1 MVHEYWKVYEPNIGN
16 LDFETLANNCDCGS
30 KRRLDTGWFK
40 YVVARLNDVCG
51 GLSVEMC
58 NLYLSLN
65 DGFNPRLK
73 SADTVTNSI
82 TLMTELLETNQVPDY
97 YTNMGLDQNILIEFE
112 NIMSNNEQILS

>member
-30 KRRLDTGWFK
+30 KRRLDNGWFK

-65 DGFNPRLK
+65 DGIQSPTKTRRHCNKFH
-73 SADTVTNSI
+73 
-82 TLMTELLETNQVPDY
+82 
-97 YTNMGLDQNILIEFE
+97 NINDGI
-112 NIMSNNEQILS
+112 IRDDSGT

>member
-1 MVHEYWKVYEPNIGN
+1 
-16 LDFETLANNCDCGS
+16 
-30 KRRLDTGWFK
+30 
-40 YVVARLNDVCG
+40 
-51 GLSVEMC
+51 MC

-73 SADTVTNSI
+73 PADTVTNSI